1 MASRPPFD
9 PASIRAVAFDAYG
22 TLFEFETAAEHWYG
36 RELLEQWG
44 LNADHE
50 AFERSV
56 REAWNKVV
64 PWAEGAGSGGASDLD
79 AAPAGWIPT
88 WEIWRRQYAL
98 ALDEHGLDA
107 DPRDAADHLR
117 SVLSRLDAYPDAR
130 TTVERL
136 AGRRL
141 LVGLLSNADEDF
153 LQRCISRARLRFSV
167 IQSSES
173 LRVYKPHQAAFR
185 GLCERFRCNP
195 REVLYVGDSPATD
208 VAGAANAGLRTAWVR
223 RDDSEY
229 PADQPPPDIEAS
241 DLSAI
246 ADAVGAP

>member
-79 AAPAGWIPT
+79 AALPRGGSRRGRSGAGST
-88 WEIWRRQYAL
+88 RWRS
-98 ALDEHGLDA
+98 DEHGLDA

-136 AGRRL
+136 AGFAGCWSACSRTPTR
-141 LVGLLSNADEDF
+141 
-153 LQRCISRARLRFSV
+153 ISCS
-167 IQSSES
+167 
-173 LRVYKPHQAAFR
+173 AASR
-185 GLCERFRCNP
+185 GRGC
-195 REVLYVGDSPATD
+195 
-208 VAGAANAGLRTAWVR
+208 
-223 RDDSEY
+223 
-229 PADQPPPDIEAS
+229 AS
-241 DLSAI
+241 R
-246 ADAVGAP
+246 

>member
-1 MASRPPFD
+1 MTSRPPFD
-9 PASIRAVAFDAYG
+9 PGSIRAVAFDAYG

-36 RELLEQWG
+36 RELLELWG

-56 REAWNKVV
+56 REAWNKVG
-64 PWAEGAGSGGASDLD
+64 PWAEGVSSDGVSDRDGAS
-79 AAPAGWIPT
+79 AGWIPT

-98 ALDEHGLDA
+98 ALGEHGLDA

-136 AGRRL
+136 AGFGL
-141 LVGLLSNADEDF
+141 LVGLLSNADEDS

-167 IQSSES
+167 IESSES
-173 LRVYKPHQAAFR
+173 LRVYKPNQAAFR
-185 GLCERFRCNP
+185 GLCERFGCVP
-195 REVLYVGDSPATD
+195 QEVLYVGDSPETD
-208 VAGAANAGLRTAWVR
+208 VAGAASAGLRTAWLR
-223 RDDSEY
+223 RDGREY
-229 PADQPPPDIEAS
+229 PADQPSPDIEVS
-241 DLSAI
+241 SLSAI